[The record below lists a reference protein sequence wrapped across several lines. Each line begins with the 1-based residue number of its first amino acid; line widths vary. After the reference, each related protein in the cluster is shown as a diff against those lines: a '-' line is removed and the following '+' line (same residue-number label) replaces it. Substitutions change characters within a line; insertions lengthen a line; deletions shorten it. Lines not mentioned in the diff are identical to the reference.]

1 MHMKKYVKYKSVMSG
16 AGFTLVELMITMV
29 ISGIIAGAL
38 YSTYQ
43 VQQHSYTNQEAVAE
57 MQQNIRAVMA
67 SMERDI
73 RMAGYHPAGG
83 SFGFINVAGTFD
95 NGAGISTAVT
105 RNANSIAFTADLDGD
120 GILDKATQD
129 TNGDGNNDMADMEQI
144 AYRLNGRNLQ
154 RYSTTSGVISW
165 VTIANNIE
173 AIEYL
178 YLDSSGVT
186 TSVPADIRAVRV
198 SILAR
203 ASRPD
208 RKFMNTRVY
217 TPASGVPWDLN
228 GAAAG
233 NAANDNFRRRLLI
246 TTIQCRNMG
255 L

>member
-1 MHMKKYVKYKSVMSG
+1 MEIREEKKISICNAV
-16 AGFTLVELMITMV
+16 GFTLVELLITMV

-57 MQQNIRAVMA
+57 MQQNIRAALMVM
-67 SMERDI
+67 SRDI
-73 RMAGYHPAGG
+73 RMAGYDPQSTGNYKITTATGSKLVFSADLNEDGG
-83 SFGFINVAGTFD
+83 SPGMGETMTYELYTPPGASLTALRRIAGQ
-95 NGAGISTAVT
+95 AA
-105 RNANSIAFTADLDGD
+105 IA
-120 GILDKATQD
+120 
-129 TNGDGNNDMADMEQI
+129 E
-144 AYRLNGRNLQ
+144 
-154 RYSTTSGVISW
+154 
-165 VTIANNIE
+165 NIE
-173 AIEYL
+173 KIEFL
-178 YLDSSGVT
+178 YLDGSGAT
-186 TSVPADIRAVRV
+186 TSVPADIHAVRV